1 MLFAFAFM
9 LLAVAAFLAAE
20 AATLPARQRQ
30 RSVRRASTYGR
41 VRLNRQ
47 AQDLPFSERVVEP
60 TKQRLAGW
68 ALRLTPKSS
77 VDGVAR
83 KLRAAGLTRTISP
96 TSYLA
101 AKMVAGGGGL
111 LVGAFLGSS
120 GGAVRALLFGLMFAA
135 MLFVLPDTALTFRAR
150 SRKETIRSELPDCL
164 DLLAVS
170 VEAGMGF
177 DGAIQKLTEHME
189 GPLVDE
195 FHMALG
201 EMRVGESRADALRHL
216 VERVDVNEMAAFVR
230 AIIQADQLGISLG
243 RILRVQAADA
253 RHRRQAAAEE
263 RAMKAP
269 IKMLFPTAL
278 FIFPAMFV
286 VILGPAMLSLLE
298 LFS

>member
-1 MLFAFAFM
+1 MFFAFAFT

-41 VRLNRQ
+41 VKLNRQ
-47 AQDLPFSERVVEP
+47 GQDLPFNERVVEP
-60 TKQRLAGW
+60 TKKRLAGW

-96 TSYLA
+96 TTYLA
-101 AKMVAGGGGL
+101 GKMVAGGGGL
-111 LVGAFLGSS
+111 LVGAFLGSG

-135 MLFVLPDTALTFRAR
+135 MLFVLPDTVLTFRAR

-195 FHMALG
+195 VA
-201 EMRVGESRADALRHL
+201 
-216 VERVDVNEMAAFVR
+216 ERVR

-263 RAMKAP
+263 KAMKAP

-286 VILGPAMLSLLE
+286 VVLGPAMLSLLE

>member
-47 AQDLPFSERVVEP
+47 GQDLPFSERVVEP
-60 TKQRLAGW
+60 TKQRLARM

-96 TSYLA
+96 TTYLA

-120 GGAVRALLFGLMFAA
+120 GGALRALLFGLMFAA

-150 SRKETIRSELPDCL
+150 SRKEPRPWPIAPPRTIR
-164 DLLAVS
+164 
-170 VEAGMGF
+170 
-177 DGAIQKLTEHME
+177 
-189 GPLVDE
+189 
-195 FHMALG
+195 
-201 EMRVGESRADALRHL
+201 
-216 VERVDVNEMAAFVR
+216 
-230 AIIQADQLGISLG
+230 
-243 RILRVQAADA
+243 
-253 RHRRQAAAEE
+253 
-263 RAMKAP
+263 
-269 IKMLFPTAL
+269 
-278 FIFPAMFV
+278 
-286 VILGPAMLSLLE
+286 
-298 LFS
+298 